1 MVFTRAGLV
10 ALMIGPAIALG
21 GLWQPELRLVGLVWV
36 LGITA
41 LALIDAILARRLMHL
56 EVKRSYDDPLSL
68 NARNPVT
75 VQLRSRTS
83 LPLDLIVYDDV
94 PEELHAE
101 GNLQPVKI
109 QPYGQ
114 ATVRYHV
121 RPRQR
126 GRMTLGDVYV
136 RGLALMR
143 LSRWQRRFPVGGEV
157 RVYPSLADLRHYD
170 YLARAQRLQEMGYR
184 RLRRLG
190 AGREFESLR
199 EYVPDDDFRDIDWK
213 ATARRA
219 RPITR
224 QYQVERSQSL
234 MLLLDCGRMMAAET
248 EGMTKLDHAVNAALM
263 LAHVAVEMDD
273 AVGWLAFSDHL
284 LRMRAP
290 RKSREHVARLADELY
305 ELQVE
310 LVEPDYVAAFAP
322 LKGRLRKRS
331 LVVIF
336 TDIVDLESSERLVS
350 HTAALAPQHLPLL
363 VALRDAELEEIA
375 QQPPA
380 REEDV
385 YAAAVAVRLLD
396 RRAAALAAMRA
407 RGALILDVAP
417 HQLTTRVVNQYL
429 AVKAAGRL

>member
-1 MVFTRAGLV
+1 
-10 ALMIGPAIALG
+10 MIGPAIALG

-41 LALIDAILARRLMHL
+41 LALTDAILARRLMHL

-143 LSRWQRRFPVGGEV
+143 LSRWQRRFPIGGEV

-224 QYQVERSQSL
+224 QYQVERSQNL

-417 HQLTTRVVNQYL
+417 YQLTTRVVNQYL